1 MELETPPPPTP
12 PFMEKSILNFH
23 FDYWNTSLMRRALII
38 LIVFSRGTDN
48 LSSFLLSK
56 DDMKQ
61 WEVFKIDH
69 NMRTY
74 ISGTVNDYQTREWRL
89 NL

>member
-1 MELETPPPPTP
+1 
-12 PFMEKSILNFH
+12 
-23 FDYWNTSLMRRALII
+23 MRRALII

-61 WEVFKIDH
+61 WEVIKIDH